1 MESTLLNC
9 FPLSNVSL
17 TPLNLKY
24 DNTNSITLEIW
35 IDKLALTGHFTLFV
49 DKQRN
54 VWQPVGRIL
63 NQIIGAKELRATII
77 LTCNTTFK

>member
-1 MESTLLNC
+1 MTIQIPSHW
-9 FPLSNVSL
+9 
-17 TPLNLKY
+17 
-24 DNTNSITLEIW
+24 IQ

-54 VWQPVGRIL
+54 VWQPVERIL
-63 NQIIGAKELRATII
+63 NQIMGAKELRATII